1 MSKNFTYNEIME
13 KLTDI
18 LVDDFEI
25 ERSLVTPEANL
36 FEDLELD
43 SIDAVDLAVKLQYF
57 TDKKIAPDEIEIYYS
72 VFYYT
77 LCNCYISLYSDLF
90 CEILSCSGKFDNFF
104 GIFYFFIY

>member
-13 KLTDI
+13 RLTDI

-57 TDKKIAPDEIEIYYS
+57 TDKKIAPD
-72 VFYYT
+72 
-77 LCNCYISLYSDLF
+77 
-90 CEILSCSGKFDNFF
+90 KFKQIKTVEDVAQT
-104 GIFYFFIY
+104 IAELLE